1 MAMKIV
7 ESEISRVVVSP
18 QRPNYDVNNP
28 ILRVMRAIERVDLA
42 AELENYLADS
52 LQYLFPFRDLSLYS
66 PTGGDATIIDPRF
79 QDNKNDFQKQNI
91 TDFKLHD
98 VYLVRGYA
106 TAGDWTGS
114 LLQISYRGAG
124 TELERRS
131 GGNLGSFVQAWIRVG
146 PNHSGGLIQLPYNS
160 DTNRYEVELWG
171 FNGTNLRDL
180 LDTKGKASMDAGRL
194 VQRPDLIKGSLSAFV
209 GQGFDAARDVG
220 NRQLDPQPVK
230 IFDREPDHTMHP
242 LRLLHVELAFADHT
256 ATVWDSRDGRN
267 YQLEFNMLFRG
278 WKNYLAVGVSPNPHG
293 GIGFLEYRNLLS
305 NYFSYEQERRAA
317 LGPNWENELG
327 RDLNTWNFD
336 ANTWN
341 LGEPGGGP
349 KPSGPKRERFMAV
362 DYMDLHLLQPDCGIG
377 IHRHRDNQEVFF
389 MLQGK
394 GKMILGDWCEFPNR
408 ERSFE
413 VRTMLAG
420 DLTIC
425 KTGQLHAL
433 FNSTDEVCSLFMFG
447 GYD

>member
-1 MAMKIV
+1 MNIV

-28 ILRVMRAIERVDLA
+28 ILRVMRAVERVDLA
-42 AELENYLADS
+42 AEREHYLADS
-52 LQYLFPFRDLSLYS
+52 LQHLFPFHDLSLYS
-66 PTGGDATIIDPRF
+66 PAGGDSGIIDPRF

-91 TDFKLHD
+91 VDFKLQD

-114 LLQISYRGAG
+114 FLQISYRGAG

-131 GGNLGSFVQAWIRVG
+131 GGALSSFIQAWVRVG
-146 PNHSGGLIQLPYNS
+146 PNHSGGLIRLPYNPATS
-160 DTNRYEVELWG
+160 RYEVEIWG
-171 FNGTNLRDL
+171 YAGSNLRDL
-180 LDTKGKASMDAGRL
+180 LSEKGRAAIDAGRL
-194 VQRPDLIKGSLSAFV
+194 IQRPDFVKGSRSVFV
-209 GQGFDAARDVG
+209 GPEFDGVREAG
-220 NRQLDPQPVK
+220 NRLPDPQPAK
-230 IFDREPDHTMHP
+230 LFNRDPEHTMHP
-242 LRLLHVELAFADHT
+242 IRAVHVELAFADHT
-256 ATVWDSRDGRN
+256 GTAWDSRDGQN
-267 YQLEFNMLFRG
+267 YHFEFNMLFRG
-278 WKNYLAVGVSPNPHG
+278 WSNYLAVGVSPNPHG
-293 GIGFLEYRNLLS
+293 GIGFLEFRNLFS
-305 NYFSYEQERRAA
+305 NYFDYEVERRAA
-317 LGPNWENELG
+317 LGGSWENELG
-327 RDLNTWNFD
+327 RDLDVWNFD

-341 LGEPGGGP
+341 FGEPGGGP
-349 KPSGPKRERFMAV
+349 KASGSKRERFMAV
-362 DYMDLHLLQPDCGIG
+362 DYMDLHLLQPECGIG

-394 GKMILGDWCEFPNR
+394 GLMIVGDWCRFPNR
-408 ERSFE
+408 ERAFE

-420 DLTIC
+420 DLTVC

>member
-1 MAMKIV
+1 MNIV

-18 QRPNYDVNNP
+18 QRPNYDVGNP
-28 ILRVMRAIERVDLA
+28 ILRVMRSVERVDLA
-42 AELENYLADS
+42 AERENYVADS
-52 LQYLFPFRDLSLYS
+52 LQYILPYRDLALYS
-66 PTGGDATIIDPRF
+66 PAGGDSGIIDPRN

-91 TDFKLHD
+91 VDFNLED

-114 LLQISYRGAG
+114 FLQISYRGAG
-124 TELERRS
+124 TELERAS
-131 GGNLGSFVQAWIRVG
+131 GGTMGPFIQAFVRVG
-146 PNHSGGLIQLPYNS
+146 PNQSTGLLRLPYNPA
-160 DTNRYEVELWG
+160 TTRYEIELWG

-180 LDTKGKASMDAGRL
+180 LDMKGKAAIDSGRL
-194 VQRPDLIKGSLSAFV
+194 VQRPDLVKGSIFAFT
-209 GQGFDAARDVG
+209 GQGFDAVREAG
-220 NRQLDPQPVK
+220 NRQPDPAPTK
-230 IFDREPDHTMHP
+230 LFDREPDHTMHP
-242 LRLLHVELAFADHT
+242 IRPVHVELAFANESAT
-256 ATVWDSRDGRN
+256 AWDSRGGRN
-267 YQLEFNMLFRG
+267 YHLEFNMLFRG
-278 WKNYLAVGVSPNPHG
+278 WKNYLAVGISPNPHG

-305 NYFSYEQERRAA
+305 NYFSYEAERRAG
-317 LGPNWENELG
+317 LGAAWQNELG
-327 RDLNTWNFD
+327 RDLDTWNFD
-336 ANTWN
+336 SNTWN
-341 LGEPGGGP
+341 YGEPGGGP

-394 GKMILGDWCEFPNR
+394 GLMIVGDWCQFENR
-408 ERSFE
+408 DRAFE
-413 VRTMLAG
+413 IRTMVAG